1 MKLTVTKQNEQY
13 DLQFQRIVQLCGIS
27 FKKKKYILESLKKY
41 FSSERYAPY
50 EETMEEN
57 IYLDGALPGRRYFEI
72 YAIADRSDLLDMI
85 QLGRK
90 TLMSEYLKYQIQE
103 YSLQSEV
110 EKIIEIFTN
119 IYNQLNQT
127 VMCDFLNIQMDFRP
141 EELFDIIQKSEIT
154 TDGEESPE
162 LLSDYELL
170 KNVFVLIEKIQS
182 KVPRKIMVIIENIDH
197 LVTIKEYENLFR
209 QIDQICKST
218 DTWVVF
224 SMSVEGFVFLDEK
237 SIEGINII
245 NDEVISCPP
254 LEKIQMF
261 VERNYP
267 CHKDFTKE
275 ELTSLIRASVNRI
288 GNENVTINQ
297 KSDIFLKMVNSSLC
311 IDTKVE
317 NTINN
322 VEKNYLEA

>member
-1 MKLTVTKQNEQY
+1 MKLTVRKQNEQY
-13 DLQFQRIVQLCGIS
+13 VLQFQRIVQLCGTS

-41 FSSERYAPY
+41 FSSARYAPY
-50 EETMEEN
+50 EETMEDN
-57 IYLDGALPGRRYFEI
+57 IYLDGALPGRRYFKI
-72 YAIADRSDLLDMI
+72 YAIADRSDLLHMI
-85 QLGRK
+85 RLGQK
-90 TLMSEYLKYQIQE
+90 TLMSEYLGCQLQE
-103 YSLQSEV
+103 YSLQSEM

-119 IYNQLNQT
+119 IYKQLNQI
-127 VMCDFLNIQMDFRP
+127 VMCDFLNIQMDFQP
-141 EELFDIIQKSEIT
+141 EKLFAIVQKSEIM
-154 TDGEESPE
+154 TDREEAPE

-170 KNVFVLIEKIQS
+170 KNVFILIEKIQR
-182 KVPRKIMVIIENIDH
+182 KTPRKIMVIIENIDH
-197 LVTIKEYENLFR
+197 LVTIKEYEDLFH
-209 QIDQICKST
+209 QIDQICRST
-218 DTWVVF
+218 DTWAVF

-254 LEKIQMF
+254 LEKIQLF

-267 CHKDFTKE
+267 CHRDFKKE
-275 ELTSLIRASVNRI
+275 DLTSLIRASVNRI

-297 KSDIFLKMVNSSLC
+297 KSDIFLKMINSSLC